1 VRALS
6 LEGEVAPSLHEPEL
20 ALAPEPFSERAPPY
34 TTDGTI
40 LLADDFEVVLSALV
54 NANKNR

>member
-1 VRALS
+1 LS

-54 NANKNR
+54 NANKKI